1 MKFRPTHTQNWKN
14 ELFTDV
20 VFPGFWIYMMKII
33 KFSIFLFFASS
44 QLLVSLL
51 WTDLSEVF
59 TISAAAACWELEC
72 VQLLHLREKR
82 RLQKKV
88 GEKGQ

>member
-1 MKFRPTHTQNWKN
+1 
-14 ELFTDV
+14 
-20 VFPGFWIYMMKII
+20 MMKII
-33 KFSIFLFFASS
+33 KILNFFVFSS
-44 QLLVSLL
+44 QLLASL
-51 WTDLSEVF
+51 LSEVF
-59 TISAAAACWELEC
+59 TISAAAACWEQEC